1 MLLCCCS
8 TLALAAEGMWT
19 LDNLPKAAL
28 KDSHAFEPDQVFI
41 DKLMRASVRLASGC
55 SGSFVS
61 AEGLVLTNNHC
72 VIGCLSGLSAEG
84 RDYVN
89 QGFLAPVR
97 DKELQCPNTELN
109 RLEQI
114 RDVTERIN
122 KATAGLNG
130 KAYNDAKNAEKSRI
144 ESECGKDKTVRCD
157 VVELYN
163 GGRHHLYRYHRYQDV
178 RMVFA
183 PEYDIGFFG
192 GDPDNFQ
199 FPRYNLDA
207 ALLRA
212 YENGRPAKVKDW
224 FAVSVEGIKAGELT
238 LVTGHPGATER
249 QLAVSQLERARD
261 IDLLHQL
268 IYFSELRGLLN
279 RFSAENAE
287 QARQAQDALP
297 FVENSIKVYSGEL
310 RALQSPVL
318 MQRKREEED
327 ALRASANEA
336 DRRVWDEIAQAQ
348 KVYAGIWQPYRYIE
362 VGDGFRTRYFQI
374 ARSLVRGAEERGKPN
389 AERLREFQDAKLP
402 ALTQQLFS
410 SAPIYPGYEQVKLG
424 WSLAKLRERLGPDD
438 GFVKLVLGRDAPEAL
453 AARLIKTT
461 RLGEIEERRRLWEGG
476 AEAIAASQDPF
487 IQLARAVDAP
497 ARAIRRDYEAQVQ
510 AVETRGAETLARL
523 RFEKFSTGVYPD
535 ATFTLRLS
543 YGEVKG
549 WREGDRSIEPFTA
562 LTGLYARNT
571 GAAPFRLP
579 ARWLERKDKLALDTP
594 FNFVSTN
601 DIVGGNS
608 GSPVL
613 NRRGELVGL
622 AFDGNIHSL
631 GGAFGYDETL
641 NRCVAVDARAILE
654 SLRGVYQADALVK
667 EMLGR

>member
-1 MLLCCCS
+1 
-8 TLALAAEGMWT
+8 MWT
-19 LDNLPKAAL
+19 LDQLPKAAL
-28 KDSHAFEPDQVFI
+28 KDSHAFEPDQVFV

-61 AEGLVLTNNHC
+61 ADGLVLTNNHC

-89 QGFLAPVR
+89 QGFLAQSR
-97 DKELQCPNTELN
+97 EQELQCPNTELN

-114 RDVTERIN
+114 QDVTERMA
-122 KATAGLNG
+122 KATTGLSG

-144 ESECGKDKTVRCD
+144 ESECGKSQNIRCD

-163 GGRHHLYRYHRYQDV
+163 GARHHLYRYQRYQDV

-183 PEYDIGFFG
+183 PEYDVGFFG

-207 ALLRA
+207 SLLRA
-212 YENGRPAKVKDW
+212 YDNGKPARVKDW
-224 FAVSVEGIKAGELT
+224 FTVSTHGIKAGELS
-238 LVTGHPGATER
+238 LVTGHPGSTER
-249 QLAVSQLERARD
+249 QLTVAQLERARD
-261 IDLLHQL
+261 IDLLHGL
-268 IYFSELRGLLN
+268 VYFSELRGLLT
-279 RFSAENAE
+279 RYSAENAE

-297 FVENSIKVYSGEL
+297 FVENTLKVYSGEI
-310 RALQSPVL
+310 RALQSLAL
-318 MQRKREEED
+318 MQRKRQDEA
-327 ALRASANEA
+327 ALRASASEA
-336 DRRVWDEIAQAQ
+336 DRKIWDEIAQAQ
-348 KVYAGIWQPYRYIE
+348 QIYARIWPPYRYIE
-362 VGDGFRTRYFQI
+362 VGDGFRARYFQI
-374 ARSLVRGAEERGKPN
+374 ARTLVRGAEERGKPN

-410 SAPIYPGYEQVKLG
+410 SAPIYPGYEQVKLA
-424 WSLAKLRERLGPDD
+424 WSLAKLREQLGPDD
-438 GFVKLVLGRDAPEAL
+438 GFVKLVLGRDAPDAL

-461 RLGEIEERRRLWEGG
+461 RLGEVEERRRLWEGG
-476 AEAIAASQDPF
+476 AEAIAASKDPF

-497 ARAIRRDYEAQVQ
+497 ARAIRREYEDQVQ
-510 AVETRGAETLARL
+510 AVETRGAETLARV
-523 RFEKFSTGVYPD
+523 RFEKFGTAVYPD
-535 ATFTLRLS
+535 ASFTLRLS
-543 YGEVKG
+543 YGEVQG
-549 WREGDRSIEPFTA
+549 WEEAGRQVEPFTTLA
-562 LTGLYARNT
+562 GLYARST

-579 ARWLERKDKLALDTP
+579 ARWTERKDSLALDTP
-594 FNFVSTN
+594 FNFVTTN

-631 GGAFGYDETL
+631 GGAFGYDAAL
-641 NRCVAVDARAILE
+641 NRCVAVDARAIVE
-654 SLRGVYQADALVK
+654 SLRGVYQAEELVK
-667 EMLGR
+667 EMLTR